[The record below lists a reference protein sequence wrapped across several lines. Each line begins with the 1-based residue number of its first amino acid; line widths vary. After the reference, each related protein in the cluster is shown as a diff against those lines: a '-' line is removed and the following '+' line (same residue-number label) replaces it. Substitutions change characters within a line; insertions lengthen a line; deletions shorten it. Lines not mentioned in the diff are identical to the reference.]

1 MQRPLSEHIA
11 YLEHKSET
19 LKAALADPDRTAEE
33 RVSLRTDLDM
43 AERALTFFRKAFDL
57 ERRISH

>member
-11 YLEHKSET
+11 YLEHKSAT
-19 LKAALADPDRTAEE
+19 LRVAIADPDRTAAE
-33 RVSLRTDLDM
+33 RVNLRMDLDM
-43 AERALTFFRKAFDL
+43 AERALSFFRKAFDL